1 MLNMKKVISILCLIM
16 FCLALTACDNSETNE
31 SKQTDQHEAPI
42 NDSKEQKDDV
52 DSTKTSE
59 TIDLLI
65 TVGEKTFSA
74 KLYNNQTTQALVERF
89 QLTVDMSELNSNEKY
104 YYLSNTLPTASE
116 QPGKIYAGDIMLY
129 GDDCLVVFYETFSSS
144 YKYTRLGYIEDAA
157 GFAQAVGAGNVQ
169 VTFKLTKMQH
179 RKKLLNEAYILGKVI

>member
-1 MLNMKKVISILCLIM
+1 LNMKKVISILCLIM
-16 FCLALTACDNSETNE
+16 FCLGLTACDNSETNK
-31 SKQTDQHEAPI
+31 SKQTNQQEVAK

-52 DSTKTSE
+52 NKAKTSA

-74 KLYNNQTTQALVERF
+74 KLYNNQTAQVLVERF
-89 QLTVDMSELNSNEKY
+89 PLTVDMSELNGNEKY

-144 YKYTRLGYIEDAA
+144 YQYTRLGYIEDAS
-157 GFAQAVGAGNVQ
+157 GFAQAVGVGNVE
-169 VTFKLTKMQH
+169 VTFKLTK
-179 RKKLLNEAYILGKVI
+179 NTT